1 MDVCKLEDFKESFQR
16 LDELIGIEIGSSVNN
31 EIIDT
36 DPLIVK
42 AIGGFALLYHELRY
56 SGVTA
61 DVDSVTD
68 IPDVYIKLIKRV
80 GNEMNIPED
89 WLNDHSKSDMAN
101 IESKW
106 EAVDWNLKHIKIFV
120 LNVKSLII
128 DKIGWAEK
136 NLSGASITD
145 KDHWKYEYKANFSA
159 AVTILQDFLRENGEA
174 SAVIKQ
180 INRNLI
186 PIRPGRT
193 SKRNVKP
200 QSFIPYNY
208 RSV

>member
-145 KDHWKYEYKANFSA
+145 RDNTKDLNDLLE
-159 AVTILQDFLRENGEA
+159 ILWNMKID
-174 SAVIKQ
+174 
-180 INRNLI
+180 
-186 PIRPGRT
+186 
-193 SKRNVKP
+193 
-200 QSFIPYNY
+200 YD
-208 RSV
+208 SVDVLEKKMKETFEIDLKD

>member
-145 KDHWKYEYKANFSA
+145 RDNTKDLN
-159 AVTILQDFLRENGEA
+159 DFLEILWNMKIDYDSVDVLEKKMKETFE
-174 SAVIKQ
+174 IDLKDY
-180 INRNLI
+180 
-186 PIRPGRT
+186 PGVRDYIE
-193 SKRNVKP
+193 RDLNDDGVYWP
-200 QSFIPYNY
+200 DGH
-208 RSV
+208 V

>member
-145 KDHWKYEYKANFSA
+145 RDNTKDLNDLLE
-159 AVTILQDFLRENGEA
+159 ILWNMKIDYDSVDVLEKKMKETFEIDLKDYPG
-174 SAVIKQ
+174 
-180 INRNLI
+180 
-186 PIRPGRT
+186 IRDYIERDLNDDGVYWPDGH
-193 SKRNVKP
+193 V
-200 QSFIPYNY
+200 
-208 RSV
+208 